1 FLVVLCLLHSCGT
14 VPSAETDDAG
24 EGTDDQVVER
34 KQLTN
39 LDLTSLQA
47 TKAAIQTGDNRYQA
61 AYQALLRDADT
72 VMQDRLYAVT
82 DKTTMPPSGDK
93 HDYLSLGPY
102 WWPDLT
108 KPDSLPWIRRDGEVN
123 PMARGSNVDE
133 PSKDAAFANIY
144 TLALAAF
151 FSDNDRYAERARE
164 QLRVWFLD
172 EATRMN
178 PNLKFGQGI
187 PGINTGRGIGII
199 EMIALGNVI
208 TGMELLAANDQLP
221 KEEEIAMNQWLTTFT
236 EWLQTSKMGIAEREW
251 HNNHGSWYDVQ
262 VVALLQHLGRL
273 EEARA
278 ILATAKEKRIAAHI
292 NPDGSQP
299 HELERTKSLGYS
311 TMNLRGLTRL
321 AYYGQKLGVD
331 LWNYRPE
338 AGGDLKA
345 AYAYLQ
351 PYAFGPKAWPYEQLG
366 SIEKAKARTRNLFYE
381 TGAILGISA
390 YCDLMEGGN
399 PPSPSSRSHLLYQC
413 PPS

>member
-1 FLVVLCLLHSCGT
+1 MLFACGSESSNQVIDTDKT
-14 VPSAETDDAG
+14 VG
-24 EGTDDQVVER
+24 KQVAVR
-34 KQLTN
+34 GQLTN
-39 LDLTSLQA
+39 LDLRTLQNI
-47 TKAAIQTGDNRYQA
+47 KAAIHNGNDHFLS
-61 AYQALLRDADT
+61 AYTTLLKDADS

-82 DKTTMPPSGDK
+82 DKTTVPPSGDK

-102 WWPDLT
+102 WWPDTT

-123 PMARGSNVDE
+123 PMTRGSNVDE
-133 PSKDAAFANIY
+133 PSKDAAFSNIY
-144 TLALAAF
+144 TLALAAY

-187 PGINTGRGIGII
+187 PGRNTGRGIGII
-199 EMIALGNVI
+199 EMIALGNVL

-221 KEEEIAMNQWLTTFT
+221 EEEEIAMNQWLTTFT
-236 EWLQTSKMGIAEREW
+236 DWLQTSEMGIAEREW

-262 VVALLQHLGRL
+262 VVALLQHLGRP
-273 EEARA
+273 EEARI
-278 ILATAKEKRIAAHI
+278 ILMTAKEKRIAAHI
-292 NPDGSQP
+292 DPDGSQP

-338 AGGDLKA
+338 DGGDLQA

-351 PYAFGPKAWPYEQLG
+351 PYAFGPKVWPYEQLG
-366 SIEKAKARTRNLFYE
+366 SIEQAKAKTRYLFYE
-381 TGAILGISA
+381 TGAMLGISA

-399 PPSPSSRSHLLYQC
+399 SPSPSSRSHLLHQC